1 MVFTADPGGVALD
14 PVTSKSRYIEEMLTL
29 GAQPL
34 SVMRVLALADDPNAS
49 TAELTRVVEADPL
62 LSLQVLRLAN
72 SAAYG
77 MGGTVGSAS
86 RAVSLLGFTTVRA
99 LAVTAVCD
107 LADDADDPYEP
118 GFWAHSVA
126 AAIGASVIA
135 RRTAVSPVDA
145 FTAGLLHDLG
155 AAVLHQRH
163 GRAYQL
169 VRELAGQ
176 SGARLLEGER
186 EAFGTT
192 HPEVAAEL
200 LASVRVPA
208 TVVQAVR
215 QHHLPLMNIVGSL
228 GKVMAA
234 GGALA
239 SLYEPAGA
247 FDPGPDLAEALVVT
261 GLTNVS
267 AKELLGDL
275 HAEARSLSGALGL
288 HEV

>member
-1 MVFTADPGGVALD
+1 VAPDPA
-14 PVTSKSRYIEEMLTL
+14 TSKSRYIEEMLTL

-49 TAELTRVVEADPL
+49 TAELARVVEADPV

-107 LADDADDPYEP
+107 LADDPDEQRYET
-118 GFWAHSVA
+118 GFWSHSVA

-135 RRTAVSPVDA
+135 RRTAVSPTDA

-155 AAVLHQRH
+155 AAILHQRH
-163 GRAYQL
+163 GRSYQS
-169 VRELAGQ
+169 VRELAGP

-186 EAFGTT
+186 EAFGIT

-200 LASVRVPA
+200 LTSVRVP
-208 TVVQAVR
+208 VSMVQAVR
-215 QHHLPLMNIVGSL
+215 QHHLPLSTIVGSL
-228 GKVMAA
+228 GKVVAA

-239 SLYEPAGA
+239 SLYEPAGP
-247 FDPGPDLAEALVVT
+247 FDPGPDLAEALVVI
-261 GLTNVS
+261 GLTQVS
-267 AKELLGDL
+267 EKELLGDL